1 MSLDTTSIAL
11 ALSFVPLILLLL
23 LLLLLLL
30 KRSGVL
36 LFELLL
42 EFLLVGILRTFLYHM
57 STRIRLNNFLA
68 ADILSS
74 RLLFNI
80 QRANEI
86 GDAKLL
92 SLMF

>member
-11 ALSFVPLILLLL
+11 ALSFVLLILLLLLRLRLLLL

-36 LFELLL
+36 LFEHLL

-57 STRIRLNNFLA
+57 GTRICLNNFLA
-68 ADILSS
+68 ADIFSS
-74 RLLFNI
+74 RLSLQHPKI
-80 QRANEI
+80 Q
-86 GDAKLL
+86 
-92 SLMF
+92 

>member
-11 ALSFVPLILLLL
+11 ALSFVLLI
-23 LLLLLLL
+23 LLLLL

-86 GDAKLL
+86 SNAKLL

>member
-11 ALSFVPLILLLL
+11 ALSFVLLI
-23 LLLLLLL
+23 LLLLL

-57 STRIRLNNFLA
+57 GTRICLNNFLA
-68 ADILSS
+68 AEIFGS

-80 QRANEI
+80 QRFNEI
-86 GDAKLL
+86 GNAKFL